1 MFRSTAARRARVSR
15 LPRPASTRMRVVSV
29 SSRVKLPE
37 LPEARMETRNPMR
50 DSPGETLKIM
60 AERRERVNAE
70 GDNSTDYWG
79 NFGRDRAV
87 PGRIK
92 GLFGIRKARV
102 GTLKA
107 HLRQEGVLGAA
118 GSGVG
123 SEELRIFLVRLIQ
136 LIVKC
141 GRLRGA
147 FEQNFSGIV
156 PIRSLMSTGKPVEID
171 GADQPVLFKR
181 EDGILSFHALS
192 H

>member
-1 MFRSTAARRARVSR
+1 
-15 LPRPASTRMRVVSV
+15 
-29 SSRVKLPE
+29 
-37 LPEARMETRNPMR
+37 METRNPMR

-156 PIRSLMSTGKPVEID
+156 PIRSLMSTGKPVEI
-171 GADQPVLFKR
+171 R
-181 EDGILSFHALS
+181 WR
-192 H
+192 